1 MIVFVILT
9 IAALIGGIFALCKI
23 GEKDGICKYGY
34 KDGENDV
41 SDR

>member
-9 IAALIGGIFALCKI
+9 IAALIGGIFALCKS
-23 GEKDGICKYGY
+23 
-34 KDGENDV
+34 GENDV